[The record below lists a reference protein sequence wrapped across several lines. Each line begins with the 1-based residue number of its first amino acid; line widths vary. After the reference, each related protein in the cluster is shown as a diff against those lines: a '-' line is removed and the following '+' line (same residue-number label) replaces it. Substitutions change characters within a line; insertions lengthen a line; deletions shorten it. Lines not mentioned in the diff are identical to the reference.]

1 MPWKEVEKVELRRM
15 FVSRVESGSSSV
27 AGTCREFGISRVTG
41 YKWLERYREGGG
53 EGLRDRS
60 RRPQRVAAGTDA
72 EQAAALI
79 ADRQAHPSWGA
90 RKLRVRLSWAGGE
103 VPSERTVHR
112 IIKRAGLV
120 RPEAGP
126 AEASQRFERG
136 WPNELWQMDHKGA
149 IHGSWARRT
158 VPLTVEDDCTRYLV
172 GLRALPDKGL
182 DSTWGALW
190 GLFGEFGLPE
200 AMLTDNDQ
208 VFHGRKGPSQL
219 EARLLRLGIGVYHG
233 RIYHPQT
240 QGKVER
246 LHGTL
251 SVDLLRD
258 GSFHSGEELQAGLDR
273 FREEYNFE
281 RPHEA
286 LGMAVPGSRYRPS
299 ERQRP
304 ERLPAMEYGFGA
316 ELRRVQKDGWISW
329 KGYCI
334 EVGMGLWGE
343 RVEVREMEGGVE
355 VYYGRHRILGEAVGA
370 GTKRRSEKL
379 GVGPGRRSGRVVTP
393 LRATPFAEL
402 PPAKV

>member
-1 MPWKEVEKVELRRM
+1 MPWKEVGKVELRRL
-15 FVSRVESGSSSV
+15 FVSQVESGSASL
-27 AGTCREFGISRVTG
+27 AEACRAFGISRVTG

-60 RRPQRVAAGTDA
+60 RRPHRVAAGTDV
-72 EQAAALI
+72 EQAAALV
-79 ADRQAHPSWGA
+79 ADRLAHPRWGA
-90 RKLRVRLSWAGGE
+90 RKLRVRLSWAGE
-103 VPSERTVHR
+103 APSERTVHR
-112 IIKRAGLV
+112 ILKRAGLV
-120 RPEAGP
+120 RPGAGKP
-126 AEASQRFERG
+126 AASQRFERG
-136 WPNELWQMDHKGA
+136 RPNELWQMDHKGA

-158 VPLTVEDDCTRYLV
+158 VPLTVEDDCTRYLL

-219 EARLLRLGIGVYHG
+219 EARLLRLGIQVYHG

-251 SVDLLRD
+251 EVDLLRD
-258 GSFHSGEELQAGLDR
+258 GSFHSGEEFQAGLDR
-273 FREEYNFE
+273 FREAYNFE

-299 ERQRP
+299 ERGRP
-304 ERLPAMEYGFGA
+304 ERLPEMEYASGA
-316 ELRRVQKDGWISW
+316 VLRRVQKDGWISW
-329 KGYCI
+329 LGYCI
-334 EVGMGLWGE
+334 EVGLGLWGE
-343 RVEVREMEGGVE
+343 RVEVREVEGGVE
-355 VYYGRHRILGEAVGA
+355 VYYGRQRILGAAVNE
-370 GTKRRSEKL
+370 GTKRRAEKL
-379 GVGPGRRSGRVVTP
+379 GGAAGRRSGRVATP